1 MVHFVIFKSVCS
13 HDGNEKQK
21 IGASKMLEHEV
32 FATTKKK
39 MAPTKKPENATILHK
54 TDIHSSNI
62 AKLVFNCLF
71 VVFVF

>member
-13 HDGNEKQK
+13 HDGKEKQK

-39 MAPTKKPENATILHK
+39 NGTNEKA
-54 TDIHSSNI
+54 
-62 AKLVFNCLF
+62 
-71 VVFVF
+71 